1 MSTKKERAQEVLNDL
16 LNLAPPMVRNL
27 VPLLSTQFLP
37 SFDQVPDEDIDQ
49 LLDTIRDKLDYIET
63 GDTEEA

>member
-1 MSTKKERAQEVLNDL
+1 
-16 LNLAPPMVRNL
+16 MVRNL

-37 SFDQVPDEDIDQ
+37 AFDQVPDEDIDQ